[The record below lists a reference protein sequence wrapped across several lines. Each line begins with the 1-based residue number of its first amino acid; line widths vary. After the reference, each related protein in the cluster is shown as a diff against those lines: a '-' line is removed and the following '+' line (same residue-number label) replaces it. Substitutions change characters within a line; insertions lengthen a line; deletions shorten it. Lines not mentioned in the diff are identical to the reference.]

1 MHFFKE
7 FVGKM
12 KECNVLGVLQKFLF
26 TDSNSIVIGPQ
37 NFINLIL
44 EQKKFKREKTF
55 QCGRNGKKSLHQAT

>member
-1 MHFFKE
+1 
-7 FVGKM
+7 M

-55 QCGRNGKKSLHQAT
+55 QCGRNGKKSSEKKIFLDSLHQAT